1 MAAQELFEFGEHD
14 LSSINSDEEEKCWID
29 TRDSDIWKD
38 ITCMKLLQEGTLPN
52 IVDLKECKR
61 ARKRILNYH
70 QQDQRLY
77 FEGLFVPRLE
87 DQMGLIIQMHE
98 DLGHFGKERTLAE
111 VYKRY
116 FWHNRTANVKMVIK
130 LC

>member
-61 ARKRILNYH
+61 ARKRILNYQ

-98 DLGHFGKERTLAE
+98 D
-111 VYKRY
+111 
-116 FWHNRTANVKMVIK
+116 
-130 LC
+130 